1 MVNKWVEHVR
11 RFAKEHG
18 LSYGCALS
26 TAECKA
32 SYQSSK
38 VQKVQKVNPKDKA
51 YTDLLSMVAQAKKMK
66 PKARAEPQAEPRAE
80 PRAEPQGVVV
90 KRKFQKIN
98 PKDKAYVDLLAIAEK
113 SKQMKPRF
121 EVTITFIKT
130 NFKKKA
136 DLNKA
141 IKKAEKE
148 NEEATE
154 YLSSFPDSSRR
165 HFKEIIF
172 EVINGFDEIRKI
184 EEELK
189 EPDMSPR
196 MIASRKARLKD
207 TENDV
212 KANLDTLT
220 YKGFVPNFL

>member
-1 MVNKWVEHVR
+1 MVNKWIDHVR
-11 RFAKEHG
+11 QFAKENG
-18 LSYGCALS
+18 LSYACALS

-38 VQKVQKVNPKDKA
+38 VQKVQKVVPQDKTFA
-51 YTDLLSMVAQAKKMK
+51 DLLSMVAQAKKMK
-66 PKARAEPQAEPRAE
+66 PKAKKVVPQDKAFADLLSMVEQAKQLKPKARVEPRAE
-80 PRAEPQGVVV
+80 PRVEPQGTVI
-90 KRKFQKIN
+90 KRR
-98 PKDKAYVDLLAIAEK
+98 
-113 SKQMKPRF
+113 PRF
-121 EVTITFIKT
+121 QVPIYFIKSI
-130 NFKKKA
+130 FKKKA

>member
-11 RFAKEHG
+11 QFAKENG

-26 TAECKA
+26 TAECRE

-38 VQKVQKVNPKDKA
+38 APKVQKINPKDTA
-51 YTDLLSMVAQAKKMK
+51 YTDLLSMVAQAKQLK
-66 PKARAEPQAEPRAE
+66 PKPRVEPRAE
-80 PRAEPQGVVV
+80 PRVEPQGTVI
-90 KRKFQKIN
+90 KRR
-98 PKDKAYVDLLAIAEK
+98 
-113 SKQMKPRF
+113 PRF
-121 EVTITFIKT
+121 QVPIYFIKSI
-130 NFKKKA
+130 FKKKA

>member
-1 MVNKWVEHVR
+1 MVNAWVQHVR
-11 RFAKEHG
+11 RFAKENG
-18 LSYGCALS
+18 LSYACALS

-38 VQKVQKVNPKDKA
+38 VQKINPKDTA
-51 YTDLLSMVAQAKKMK
+51 YTDLLSMVAQAKQLK
-66 PKARAEPQAEPRAE
+66 PKPRAE
-80 PRAEPQGVVV
+80 PRAEPRVEPQGTVI
-90 KRKFQKIN
+90 KRR
-98 PKDKAYVDLLAIAEK
+98 
-113 SKQMKPRF
+113 PRF
-121 EVTITFIKT
+121 QVPIYFIKSI
-130 NFKKKA
+130 FKKKA

>member
-1 MVNKWVEHVR
+1 MVNKWIDHVR
-11 RFAKEHG
+11 QFSKANG
-18 LSYGCALS
+18 LSYACALS

-38 VQKVQKVNPKDKA
+38 VQKVQKVVPQDNA
-51 YTDLLSMVAQAKKMK
+51 FADLLSMVEQAKQLK
-66 PKARAEPQAEPRAE
+66 PKPRVEPRAE
-80 PRAEPQGVVV
+80 PRVEPQGTVI
-90 KRKFQKIN
+90 KRR
-98 PKDKAYVDLLAIAEK
+98 
-113 SKQMKPRF
+113 PRF
-121 EVTITFIKT
+121 QVPIYFIKSI
-130 NFKKKA
+130 FKKKA

>member
-1 MVNKWVEHVR
+1 MR
-11 RFAKEHG
+11 RFAKENG
-18 LSYGCALS
+18 LSYACALS

-38 VQKVQKVNPKDKA
+38 VQKVNPKDTA
-51 YTDLLSMVAQAKKMK
+51 YTDLLSMVAQAKQLK
-66 PKARAEPQAEPRAE
+66 PRVEPRAE
-80 PRAEPQGVVV
+80 PRVEPQGTVI
-90 KRKFQKIN
+90 KRR
-98 PKDKAYVDLLAIAEK
+98 
-113 SKQMKPRF
+113 PRF
-121 EVTITFIKT
+121 QVPIYFIKSI
-130 NFKKKA
+130 FKKKA